1 MQDFARRD
9 YEHKMKTTF
18 ALNEKAILF
27 QPVLNIYSIN
37 KKKPVSLKPLSIKFN
52 HVSNWT
58 FFSLMLYELE
68 DNLIYTCILFNMYMS
83 HIWMFTSSSSFYILF
98 CERLSLFKHDSFH
111 QTLFTWIPAL
121 CFEVSTADWELYI
134 CQKSLLPIVT
144 EPR

>member
-18 ALNEKAILF
+18 ALNEKAILY

-37 KKKPVSLKPLSIKFN
+37 KKNPFHWNHSLLSLIMFLTE
-52 HVSNWT
+52 H

-68 DNLIYTCILFNMYMS
+68 DNLIYILFNMYMS
-83 HIWMFTSSSSFYILF
+83 HIWMFTSSSSFHILF

-111 QTLFTWIPAL
+111 QTLFTWIPPL
-121 CFEVSTADWELYI
+121 CWKFPTMFTANCDRT
-134 CQKSLLPIVT
+134 KVT
-144 EPR
+144 A